1 MAADRIPPGCRHNS
15 GLNQTSHLCLW
26 LRRPHVMDSLPD
38 LGCHADLSSTK
49 SAGDSIAGSRSE
61 GRRLC
66 HPRIRLNR
74 PMNRPM
80 PGQIGQ
86 ICALD
91 GSLIDIGC
99 RLPPSCSIC
108 RTPGTGGPDDRVGKS
123 RTSLDVSGQFEGESV
138 VVTGAARGLGH
149 GIAAAFAAEGADVLI
164 CDVNAAGVAASA
176 DQLASRFGAN
186 VKAMVAD
193 VSDESAV
200 AAVIDGALDRYGRL
214 DHLINNAGI
223 VRIARLIDVDEEA
236 WDRVIDV
243 NLKGV
248 YLTMRAALPH
258 MLDAEAGSIVN
269 IASQAGKRGNLY
281 IAPYCASKAGV
292 ISLTQTAAL
301 EAAPHV
307 RVNCV
312 CPGFINTEL
321 QEEEYDEVAAITGQD
336 RDEIKASW
344 VEAMPL
350 RRFQEVEDVAA
361 SVLYLSSPAASQT
374 TGEALN
380 ISGGMVMD

>member
-1 MAADRIPPGCRHNS
+1 MS
-15 GLNQTSHLCLW
+15 GLFQ
-26 LRRPHVMDSLPD
+26 DE
-38 LGCHADLSSTK
+38 A
-49 SAGDSIAGSRSE
+49 
-61 GRRLC
+61 
-66 HPRIRLNR
+66 
-74 PMNRPM
+74 
-80 PGQIGQ
+80 
-86 ICALD
+86 
-91 GSLIDIGC
+91 
-99 RLPPSCSIC
+99 
-108 RTPGTGGPDDRVGKS
+108 
-123 RTSLDVSGQFEGESV
+123 V
-138 VVTGAARGLGH
+138 VVTGAARGLGR
-149 GIAAAFAAEGADVLI
+149 GIAAAFAAEGANVLI
-164 CDVNAAGVAASA
+164 CDVNAEGVAASA
-176 DQLASRFGAN
+176 DQLTSESGAD
-186 VKAMVAD
+186 VQAMVAD
-193 VSDESAV
+193 VSDQADV
-200 AAVIDGALDRYGRL
+200 RAVIDGALERYGRL

-223 VRIARLIDVDEEA
+223 VRIAALVDVGEDD

-258 MLDAEAGSIVN
+258 MLEVGAGSIVN

-281 IAPYCASKAGV
+281 IAPYCASKAAV

-301 EAAPHV
+301 EAAPDV

-344 VEAMPL
+344 VDAMPL

-361 SVLYLSSPAASQT
+361 SVLFLSSPAASQT

>member
-1 MAADRIPPGCRHNS
+1 M
-15 GLNQTSHLCLW
+15 
-26 LRRPHVMDSLPD
+26 
-38 LGCHADLSSTK
+38 
-49 SAGDSIAGSRSE
+49 
-61 GRRLC
+61 
-66 HPRIRLNR
+66 
-74 PMNRPM
+74 
-80 PGQIGQ
+80 
-86 ICALD
+86 
-91 GSLIDIGC
+91 
-99 RLPPSCSIC
+99 
-108 RTPGTGGPDDRVGKS
+108 
-123 RTSLDVSGQFEGESV
+123 SGQFEGESV